1 VGHARDVRQLSSRIV
16 YENPWM
22 TVREDVVEQADGS
35 PGTYGVVDKPDFAV
49 AVPREDDGFW
59 MVEQHRYPVGRRTLE
74 FPMGGWPAGRSGS
87 PSDLARAE
95 LREETGLLAG
105 RLTRLGHLSTANGF
119 SSQGFDVFLAED
131 LTRGP
136 TDREP
141 SELDMVHRHVT
152 RVELAELIRTGV
164 VDDATTVAAYGL
176 LLVAEAGG
184 PVVGEPEEERR

>member
-1 VGHARDVRQLSSRIV
+1 VRQLSSRIV

-22 TVREDVVEQADGS
+22 TVREDVVEQSDGS
-35 PGTYGVVDKPDFAV
+35 PGTYGVVDRPDFAV
-49 AVPREDDGFW
+49 IVPRDDDGFW
-59 MVEQHRYPVGRRTLE
+59 VVEQHRYPVGRRTLE
-74 FPMGGWPAGRSGS
+74 FPMGGWPAGRTGS
-87 PSDLARAE
+87 PADLARAE
-95 LREETGLLAG
+95 LREETGLRAG

-141 SELDMVHRHVT
+141 TELDMVHRHVT
-152 RVELAELIRTGV
+152 RAELAELIRTGV

-184 PVVGEPEEERR
+184 AVVGEPEKEERR